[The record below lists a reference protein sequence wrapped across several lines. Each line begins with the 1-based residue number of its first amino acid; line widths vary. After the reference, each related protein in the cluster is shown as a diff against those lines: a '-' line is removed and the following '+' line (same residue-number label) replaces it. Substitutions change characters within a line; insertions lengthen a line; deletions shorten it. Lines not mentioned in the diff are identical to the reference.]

1 MEFGEDPG
9 METKTKR
16 KNQAEDVAINTMDQ
30 AKDIFNKVVE
40 ESSFMKSYE
49 NSQSNMFSRVGKQTA
64 VEIQE
69 FQAESH
75 V

>member
-1 MEFGEDPG
+1 

-49 NSQSNMFSRVGKQTA
+49 NS
-64 VEIQE
+64 
-69 FQAESH
+69 
-75 V
+75 

>member
-49 NSQSNMFSRVGKQTA
+49 NS
-64 VEIQE
+64 
-69 FQAESH
+69 
-75 V
+75 